1 MATWYVTFL
10 TKCRTRTFPGISAF
24 LFLQYSGF
32 SWQYSWLYIKG
43 LDITSS
49 ANNNPKRITTIV
61 IWTKLGERDRIM
73 SIVTQKGRDWRS
85 CWRHRVEGF
94 LLKALEPNTTSDDM
108 YVGRFQ
114 QRWQSD
120 FRELFKKALD
130 RSNCFSL
137 NYNFYAYLS
146 PRGSSALYGMEG

>member
-1 MATWYVTFL
+1 MDVKAWNNLRIHVRYRPKNVRTACVTGWGKNETCDPFDIHSLITLPIHERCPIPPGCMSLSPTGNRTRAFRLYVTFL
-10 TKCRTRTFPGISAF
+10 TICRTRTFPGISAF

-73 SIVTQKGRDWRS
+73 SIVR
-85 CWRHRVEGF
+85 
-94 LLKALEPNTTSDDM
+94 
-108 YVGRFQ
+108 
-114 QRWQSD
+114 
-120 FRELFKKALD
+120 
-130 RSNCFSL
+130 
-137 NYNFYAYLS
+137 
-146 PRGSSALYGMEG
+146 